1 MLPPTVTKVPGTTA
15 IYEVDIIGSIPSADG
30 VVGGYG
36 TVIVRVQD
44 LSSDGGFS
52 YFAMV
57 CVCVCLCI
65 RMYMCVYMCVCICVC
80 MCVCLFNVSM

>member
-57 CVCVCLCI
+57 CVCVYT
-65 RMYMCVYMCVCICVC
+65 MCICAC
-80 MCVCLFNVSM
+80 MHACVHELSSTCRKMALRLI

>member
-36 TVIVRVQD
+36 TVIVRVLD

-57 CVCVCLCI
+57 CVCVC
-65 RMYMCVYMCVCICVC
+65 
-80 MCVCLFNVSM
+80 VCLFNVSM